1 MELLCSYEHFKFVA
15 FISHQVGED
24 SSGTQKRQTAQRN
37 EGSTQKKLENDYSQ
51 LDKKWMHQI

>member
-51 LDKKWMHQI
+51 LDKK